1 MSAAGAHFGLPASSA
16 GMTHAPAPGAPSRE
30 SFFALY
36 WDHAR
41 DVSRFNLCVLAGF
54 PSADIPE
61 LQRQE
66 WAALM
71 IWERDKLR
79 AALLQM
85 VTLHAEVVA
94 EAQRSRELRG
104 EKVPA

>member
-1 MSAAGAHFGLPASSA
+1 MK
-16 GMTHAPAPGAPSRE
+16 RE

-41 DVSRFNLCVLAGF
+41 DVSRFNLCVLANF

-66 WAALM
+66 WATLM

-79 AALLQM
+79 AALLRM
-85 VTLHAEVVA
+85 VTIHTEVVVGA
-94 EAQRSRELRG
+94 KRSRELRG
-104 EKVPA
+104 EKVTA

>member
-1 MSAAGAHFGLPASSA
+1 MTAA
-16 GMTHAPAPGAPSRE
+16 APSQPSRE

-41 DVSRFNLCVLAGF
+41 DVSRFSLCVLAGF

-66 WAALM
+66 WATLM

-79 AALLQM
+79 AALLRM
-85 VTLHAEVVA
+85 VTMHAEVVA
-94 EAQRSRELRG
+94 EANRSRALRG